1 MREYKIKKM
10 FVFVLEKNNYYARMN
25 YVHSEGDSFNRNEK
39 LDKVIGWNTYSPYL
53 FFGGFYGFIKR

>member
-1 MREYKIKKM
+1 M

-25 YVHSEGDSFNRNEK
+25 YVHSEGDSFIRNEK